1 MIQYE
6 LLKSNARLI
15 RRVKPYPQVP
25 QSFYNY
31 IKKPSQID
39 FDAREVTEMII
50 ILVCMGFMAGF
61 VYGLVMQ

>member
-6 LLKSNARLI
+6 LLKSNLRLV
-15 RRVKPYPQVP
+15 RKVKPYPQIP
-25 QSFYNY
+25 DSFYDY

-39 FDAREVTEMII
+39 FDSREVAEMII

>member
-1 MIQYE
+1 MIQFE
-6 LLKSNARLI
+6 LLKSNARLV

-25 QSFYNY
+25 ESFYNY

-39 FDAREVTEMII
+39 FDAREVAEIII

>member
-1 MIQYE
+1 MIQFE
-6 LLKSNARLI
+6 LLKSNARLV

-39 FDAREVTEMII
+39 FDAREVAEMII
-50 ILVCMGFMAGF
+50 ILVVMAFVFGF

>member
-6 LLKSNARLI
+6 LLKSSARLI

-25 QSFYNY
+25 ESFYNY

-39 FDAREVTEMII
+39 FDAREVAEMII
-50 ILVCMGFMAGF
+50 ILVVMAFMFGF
-61 VYGLVMQ
+61 VYGLIMQ

>member
-39 FDAREVTEMII
+39 FDAREVAEMII
-50 ILVCMGFMAGF
+50 ILVVMAFVFGF

>member
-39 FDAREVTEMII
+39 FDAREVAEMII
-50 ILVCMGFMAGF
+50 ILVVMAFMFGF
-61 VYGLVMQ
+61 VYGLVML

>member
-15 RRVKPYPQVP
+15 RRVKPYPQIP
-25 QSFYNY
+25 DSFYNY
-31 IKKPSQID
+31 LKKPSQID
-39 FDAREVTEMII
+39 FDAREVAEMII
-50 ILVCMGFMAGF
+50 ILVVMAFMFGF